1 MKHLLR
7 LTLSVLIGACL
18 MTSVC
23 AQEEG
28 LPSLDPGAVLPEEDQ
43 SFAPNPMQIL
53 SSAGMMLPSQGEG
66 AQPATNEPG
75 PADSGGLSAAIN
87 VMILLSVITLV
98 PSILLM
104 TTSFVRI
111 LIVLGLLRQ
120 AIGTQS
126 LPPPQVITGLA
137 LFMTLL
143 VMSPTLDRI
152 YDEALG
158 PYQRGE
164 ITDYDTLWDSA
175 KQPMRDFMFDQIEA
189 TGNWSSLYMVL
200 NYQGVDTSNPSA
212 LTRADVDMVA
222 LIPSYM
228 LSELKAAFL
237 MGFRVYLPFLVIDMV
252 IASMLI
258 SMSMMMLPPVLISL
272 PFKLLLFVL
281 VDGWQLVVGGLLMS
295 FAQEGDSPRLSST
308 SRTRAGSTIRLPCV
322 TSFQS
327 DRPSRR
333 ATDAMLYVAKRDCH
347 RGFVERSSAT
357 AEATRSVVRRQLRIF
372 CERSATAGAA
382 RRTRSTR
389 SRTAAV

>member
-7 LTLSVLIGACL
+7 LIMCMLVGAWL
-18 MTSVC
+18 TTSVY

-28 LPSLDPGAVLPEEDQ
+28 LPSLDPGAVLPSDDQ
-43 SFAPNPMQIL
+43 GFAPNPMQIL

-66 AQPATNEPG
+66 AQPESNEPG

-164 ITDYDTLWDSA
+164 ITDYDTLWDNA

-200 NYQGVDTSNPSA
+200 NYQGVDTSNPAA

-295 FAQEGDSPRLSST
+295 FAQEGDSPRLSDT
-308 SRTRAGSTIRLPCV
+308 TVALLLDPVVQTLARV
-322 TSFQS
+322 T
-327 DRPSRR
+327 
-333 ATDAMLYVAKRDCH
+333 
-347 RGFVERSSAT
+347 
-357 AEATRSVVRRQLRIF
+357 
-372 CERSATAGAA
+372 
-382 RRTRSTR
+382 
-389 SRTAAV
+389 